1 MKFVFCILVFL
12 ISLKI
17 SAQSDKY
24 VYKVDSIN
32 VFNKLKGKPLSNK
45 FGQVESLKLVYDIR
59 RQRDKLFFIDSKRFK
74 YHKTFCQ
81 SVLGYAK
88 DGYTFNLQN
97 YTTLSRREFYLAT
110 INHYTSG
117 DYYTL
122 EFSVSDIIDS
132 AGIYKVY
139 NKVKSTFNITDSLKL
154 FLNTARLEKMFINKS
169 DIPTISASEIYGNQT
184 YQPLNIKTSFGKLV
198 FIDIDTIEKANL
210 SISDIVIING
220 TPLDIP
226 PVAGVITTQF
236 QTPLSHINVL
246 CQNRGTPI
254 CADKNAWTNEGF
266 RSLNGNLVKLDVNQ
280 EGVSLLEANEEEYL
294 KWKAPRVRNK
304 KPIKLQRNIST
315 SGLIDYTEMDH
326 RSTFLVGGKA
336 ANFGELAKILAKKDA
351 RAKLPEAGF
360 AIPFY
365 YYHQHVLNNNVQPLL
380 NELFKIEISDKESI
394 QAQINLIQNKIK
406 ESKIDTVLLSLL
418 NNKIKNNPSYTRMR
432 FRSSTNAEDL
442 YGFNGAGLY
451 DSKTGIL
458 RDSIKSVEKAVKKVW
473 ASTWNYKAYMER
485 AFFNIDQ
492 KNIAMAVLVHRSFPD
507 ELANGVA
514 ITSNI
519 YRKDYSGMVINVQI
533 GETSVV
539 NPPDSVI
546 CDQFISY
553 SGSNNNYFDPKEIV
567 EYISYSNLNN
577 GISVLTVNQI
587 VILSEELAKIKK
599 HFYRKI
605 NSNWSKY
612 SYDTFAL
619 DIEFKYYGKENQLY
633 IKQVRPFKY

>member
-1 MKFVFCILVFL
+1 MRFVLCMVVFL
-12 ISLKI
+12 AWWRV

-24 VYKVDSIN
+24 VYRVDSIN
-32 VFNKLKGKPLSNK
+32 TFNKLKGKPLSNK
-45 FGQVESLKLVYDIR
+45 FGQVESLKLVYEIR
-59 RQRDKLFFIDSKRFK
+59 RNKNRLFYINSKRYR

-132 AGIYKVY
+132 TGIYTVY
-139 NKVKSTFNITDSLKL
+139 NKVKSSFNISDTLKL
-154 FLNTARLEKMFINKS
+154 FLNTARLEKMFKGKT

-184 YQPLNIKTSFGKLV
+184 YQPLNIKTSYGKLV
-198 FIDIDTIEKANL
+198 YVDVDTIEKSNL
-210 SISDIVIING
+210 TINDIVVING

-254 CADKNAWTNEGF
+254 CADKNAWKNNLA
-266 RSLNGNLVKLDVNQ
+266 LNGAIVKLEVKQ
-280 EGVSLLEANEEEYL
+280 ENVIISAASKDEYEKWRVKNL
-294 KWKAPRVRNK
+294 KNK
-304 KPIKLQRNIST
+304 KSLKLQRDVTT
-315 SGLIDYTEMDH
+315 SGLIDCVEMNH
-326 RSTFLVGGKA
+326 KSTALVGGKA
-336 ANFGELAKILAKKDA
+336 ANFGELAKVLAKKEA
-351 RAKLPEAGF
+351 RAKLPEGGF

-365 YYHQHVLNNNVQPLL
+365 YYHQHVLNSNVQPLI
-380 NELFKIEISDKESI
+380 NELFKIEIADKESI

-406 ESKIDTVLLSLL
+406 ESKIDTVLLSLV
-418 NNKIKNNPSYTRMR
+418 NNKIRNNHSFSRMR

-442 YGFNGAGLY
+442 DGFNGAGLY

-458 RDSIKSVEKAVKKVW
+458 GDSIKSIEKAIKKVW
-473 ASTWNYKAYMER
+473 ASAWNYKAYMER

-492 KNIAMAVLVHRSFPD
+492 KNIAMGVLVHRSFPN
-507 ELANGVA
+507 ERANGVA
-514 ITSNI
+514 ITTNM
-519 YRKDYSGMVINVQI
+519 YRKNYPGIVLNVQL
-533 GETSVV
+533 GETSIV
-539 NPPDSVI
+539 NPPDSVT

-567 EYISYSNLNN
+567 EYISFSNLNK
-577 GISVLTVNQI
+577 GKPVLTVEQI
-587 VILSEELAKIKK
+587 VILSEELMKIKK

-605 NSNWSKY
+605 NSNWTNY

-619 DIEFKYYGKENQLY
+619 DIEFKFYGAQNQLY
-633 IKQVRPFKY
+633 IKQVRPFKH